1 MEKLQKKLYI
11 CKLVFKSVLMHNAL
25 IIYSNIN
32 LTTYFR
38 TRHRALDL
46 GNEGYSWVLPATGNA
61 HSGSYSAVYNNS
73 TANSHGDWLFSRCFE
88 LTAGETYEV
97 SF

>member
-1 MEKLQKKLYI
+1 MEKLQEKLYI

-38 TRHRALDL
+38 TRHL
-46 GNEGYSWVLPATGNA
+46 NENIDFQHIYL
-61 HSGSYSAVYNNS
+61 
-73 TANSHGDWLFSRCFE
+73 
-88 LTAGETYEV
+88 
-97 SF
+97 